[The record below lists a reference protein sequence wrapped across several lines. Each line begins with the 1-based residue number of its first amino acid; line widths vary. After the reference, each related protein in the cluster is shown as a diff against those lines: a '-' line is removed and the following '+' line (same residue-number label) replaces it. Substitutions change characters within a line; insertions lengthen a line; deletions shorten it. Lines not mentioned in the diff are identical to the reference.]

1 MALLGWLVIGFL
13 VGMLARVVVPTGRTY
28 GCLGTILLGIV
39 GSIVGGT
46 VASVLAG
53 DGLDVQPAGFI
64 GSVLGAIA
72 VLVVIRGRR
81 P

>member
-1 MALLGWLVIGFL
+1 MALLGWLVVGFL
-13 VGMLARVVVPTGRTY
+13 VGMLARIVVPTGRPY

-46 VASVLAG
+46 LASVLAG

-72 VLVVIRGRR
+72 VLVVIRSRR
-81 P
+81 S